1 MKLGK
6 RMLKNIKRNPMLF
19 ADFGAAAYMAT
30 NPEKTKAMYSGDE
43 YTGSGDNSTKDMAT
57 FRRIMKSL
65 GYGYGGK
72 D

>member
-1 MKLGK
+1 
-6 RMLKNIKRNPMLF
+6 MLF

-43 YTGSGDNSTKDMAT
+43 YTGSGDNSAKDMTT